1 MSRRS
6 RAGRILSSWY
16 RGVLRSQQSSRRMR
30 RGRPSDRFRRAGFES
45 LEPRL
50 LLSHSPSVLDYYLEN
65 HDASLRVVET
75 GGQQAVQVIDAGVVQ
90 VERALED
97 VAEIVVEGSP
107 STDDTL
113 RIDYGSGDVPVP
125 VTFDGGEGGNDTL
138 RGPLT
143 NSVWYITGVDTG
155 HVEGIHFSGMEN
167 LTGAAD
173 NEDVFVFE
181 VGGRLSGVL
190 EGGAG
195 GFDTLVVNYS
205 GIETLVYDVTGPDS
219 GTITADGNSIA
230 FTGLEP
236 VTVSGTDHLVVNV
249 DSSPADLTLEV
260 TGGELTI
267 TGDSME
273 TITTDP
279 AAVSSVRINFGND
292 ADRLTIGD
300 TTGFDLD
307 KLTVNGGG
315 GNDTIAIARN
325 ADMTLTD
332 TALTVGSDVITLD
345 SIEIAHLTGGDG
357 DNVFTL
363 SDWTGPANIDGAA
376 GTGDQVVMVRNAN
389 MSLSNTA
396 LTVGGETIGLTGI
409 EAASL
414 AGGAGNNTL
423 DASAFTLGPVTLEGD
438 GGNDSLIGG
447 AGESAYVFGNGW
459 GTDTIND
466 TAGTAVLD
474 FDGFVGELTLDS
486 TGAPAESGTVT
497 SRTGGRVDYGGG
509 ATFSTSIGILDTQAA
524 EDAMEQ
530 GLDALADLGDHLDEF
545 DRLGEELFV
554 LSGRSIGDYLD
565 VGTILRD
572 KLARPVTDF
581 LAGDADPT
589 LDELLGVINDSN
601 GDSGNLAFTIDAVGA
616 RAVDGDLTLDLRLN
630 ATRTLSGIELNL
642 GEDIGSLLTV
652 DNLTG
657 ELTSAFD

>member
-1 MSRRS
+1 
-6 RAGRILSSWY
+6 
-16 RGVLRSQQSSRRMR
+16 MR